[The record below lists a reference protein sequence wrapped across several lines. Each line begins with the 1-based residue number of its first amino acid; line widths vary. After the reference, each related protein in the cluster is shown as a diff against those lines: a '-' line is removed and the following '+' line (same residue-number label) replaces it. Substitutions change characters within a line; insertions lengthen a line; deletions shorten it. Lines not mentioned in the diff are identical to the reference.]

1 MFYERFL
8 HLCEDKKIAPS
19 AAATQAGFNRGTVSV
34 WKKKY
39 EAGQD
44 VNPDQEIIDKICAF
58 FGCSEQWLRGIS
70 DREEKSPSKSG
81 EGDHAIDYVDDELKE
96 YLDELRTR
104 PEMRMLFSTTKNAT
118 KAQIEAIVKFIEGL
132 EKGK

>member
-8 HLCEDKKIAPS
+8 QLCKAQDIAPS

-44 VNPDQEIIDKICAF
+44 VNPDQAVIQKICAF
-58 FGCSEQWLRGIS
+58 FHCSEQWLRGIAQKET
-70 DREEKSPSKSG
+70 DRKS
-81 EGDHAIDYVDDELKE
+81 V
-96 YLDELRTR
+96 
-104 PEMRMLFSTTKNAT
+104 
-118 KAQIEAIVKFIEGL
+118 V
-132 EKGK
+132 

>member
-8 HLCEDKKIAPS
+8 HLFEAKKIAPS

-34 WKKKY
+34 WRKKY

-96 YLDELRTR
+96 YLDELRLQKSQNLQ
-104 PEMRMLFSTTKNAT
+104 MNLQM
-118 KAQIEAIVKFIEGL
+118 KAPPFLIWKERCFFYSGA
-132 EKGK
+132 